1 MHMTYPISIEVSSLY
16 FLLLKYTLWITRNGY
31 LSNHNWLIYEV
42 LHVIWEFRK
51 HMWFQN
57 QRMNT
62 MKYFKLLNNFLDKKD
77 HFLLYKFLKHGYDLN
92 EEFKEY
98 FSLIYITF
106 QVTNLNIYKQT
117 ILHLYNR
124 LLPWL

>member
-1 MHMTYPISIEVSSLY
+1 
-16 FLLLKYTLWITRNGY
+16 
-31 LSNHNWLIYEV
+31 
-42 LHVIWEFRK
+42 
-51 HMWFQN
+51 
-57 QRMNT
+57 MNT

-77 HFLLYKFLKHGYDLN
+77 HFLLYKFLKHDYDLN
-92 EEFKEY
+92 EEFNEY

-106 QVTNLNIYKQT
+106 QVTKLNIYKQT